1 MTLVTVTLLLLL
13 WSFRGQVRG
22 FFKWLFKLRLWIR
35 LRCSLE
41 EEKIFHC
48 GLLLGSALLAA
59 CGCVW
64 MHYNPLAGQLIYI
77 QETMD
82 TSNFDWPAA
91 NRMVETSR
99 YRGTL
104 IVFICAGVLSLVS
117 ILRLLQYVDVRCGT
131 VPPQDCQRILPGL
144 AWRSMAVFL
153 LTEAGAAVSLL
164 AFCFW
169 QQDFSNSFEKQKQ
182 SASDLGFLS
191 TVASSASAAFCMRVV
206 LCWIGPVMI
215 NFSLS
220 RCCPVGSFSVEGAWG
235 HQSKS
240 QLLDPGNVADSA
252 NDHFDSEH
260 SLLPFRLCFSS
271 IAVVTHCCYWIRTLS
286 FRDVR

>member
-1 MTLVTVTLLLLL
+1 
-13 WSFRGQVRG
+13 
-22 FFKWLFKLRLWIR
+22 
-35 LRCSLE
+35 
-41 EEKIFHC
+41 
-48 GLLLGSALLAA
+48 
-59 CGCVW
+59 

-99 YRGTL
+99 CRGTL
-104 IVFICAGVLSLVS
+104 IFFICAGVLSLVS

-191 TVASSASAAFCMRVV
+191 TAVASSASAAFCMRVV

-220 RCCPVGSFSVEGAWG
+220 SSAVLSAASVWKARGAINPSLNSWILG
-235 HQSKS
+235 M
-240 QLLDPGNVADSA
+240 LLIQQTTI
-252 NDHFDSEH
+252 
-260 SLLPFRLCFSS
+260 LILS
-271 IAVVTHCCYWIRTLS
+271 IAYFHSGYASAALLWSLIVATGFELCLLEMSDRY
-286 FRDVR
+286 DM